1 MRIRPRY
8 LTRYR
13 QIAEV
18 LARHGFGAVVAQLGL
33 DQTLDLRR
41 RFSREPEQPISRKTA
56 AIHMREALEDLG
68 PTFIKLGQIAS
79 TRPEFFP
86 PEYIDELS
94 NLHDN
99 VPPAPWEQIQ
109 PILEL
114 ELGGPVSKFFLAVD
128 PTPIASASLGQVY
141 AALLLDRTEV
151 VVKVQR
157 PNIEQIIETDLAIMQ
172 DLARLAQERLPRAE
186 MYDPVGLAEEFSEAL
201 RGELDYRREGRNADR
216 FRENFAKE
224 TALYA
229 PKVYWEFTTRRV
241 MVQERLRGIKIDDE
255 AALVAAG
262 YDRDKIASNAA
273 RLVIKQ
279 VLEDG
284 YFHAD
289 PHPGNLLV
297 LPGEVIGLIDFGTVG
312 YLDRTDRTN
321 LIRLYVS
328 LIQFDAEGVVDQ
340 LIRIGIAETDVDQL
354 GLIRAMRRLLRK
366 YAGLPLKEISAS
378 ELLSELTPLIYEY
391 RLHIPS
397 DYWLLI
403 KTLVIMEGVGKKLAP
418 DFDVFE
424 VSGPYVRRFLVQMA
438 LPTSWIPTIARGAGG
453 WANLAT
459 TFPRQATKIMGRLER
474 GDMQLQV
481 QIPALQQSNK
491 LLNQGVNRI
500 VLAVLIGALAIALA
514 LLLPSLNLNAWP
526 WSIIT
531 WIIVLGFGTVMF
543 LMLWLIFSILRS
555 NRNH

>member
-1 MRIRPRY
+1 
-8 LTRYR
+8 
-13 QIAEV
+13 
-18 LARHGFGAVVAQLGL
+18 
-33 DQTLDLRR
+33 
-41 RFSREPEQPISRKTA
+41 
-56 AIHMREALEDLG
+56 
-68 PTFIKLGQIAS
+68 
-79 TRPEFFP
+79 
-86 PEYIDELS
+86 
-94 NLHDN
+94 
-99 VPPAPWEQIQ
+99 
-109 PILEL
+109 
-114 ELGGPVSKFFLAVD
+114 
-128 PTPIASASLGQVY
+128 
-141 AALLLDRTEV
+141 
-151 VVKVQR
+151 
-157 PNIEQIIETDLAIMQ
+157 
-172 DLARLAQERLPRAE
+172 
-186 MYDPVGLAEEFSEAL
+186 
-201 RGELDYRREGRNADR
+201 
-216 FRENFAKE
+216 
-224 TALYA
+224 
-229 PKVYWEFTTRRV
+229 

-255 AALVAAG
+255 AALIAAG

-378 ELLSELTPLIYEY
+378 ELLSELTPLIYEF

-438 LPTSWIPTIARGAGG
+438 LPTSWMPAIAHGAGG

-481 QIPALQQSNK
+481 RVPALSKQQAPQPGS
-491 LLNQGVNRI
+491 QSDRARGSDRRAGDCAGAVAAVAESQR
-500 VLAVLIGALAIALA
+500 LALERHHLDYRAWFRHGDVPDAVADLFDLAI
-514 LLLPSLNLNAWP
+514 
-526 WSIIT
+526 
-531 WIIVLGFGTVMF
+531 
-543 LMLWLIFSILRS
+543 RS
-555 NRNH
+555 